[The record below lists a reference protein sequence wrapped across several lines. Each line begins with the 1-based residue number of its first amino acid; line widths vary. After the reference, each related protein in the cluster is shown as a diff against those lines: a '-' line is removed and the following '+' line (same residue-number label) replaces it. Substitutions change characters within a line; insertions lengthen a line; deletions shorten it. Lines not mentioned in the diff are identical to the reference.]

1 MAIGANMCILNDTHT
16 APAVDGYGGYPA
28 TVGALQLSALL
39 FVRPGELLYTDE
51 GLTGVGD
58 PGSDAAADRR
68 RSAAYREAL
77 AQDDGSTAIKTGGI
91 ANYAENRP
99 GLKMDWGS
107 RDRRSLPFN
116 RTTPAGRGV
125 KASRLASSGPV
136 PSRAATPAAPALIVW
151 MALAE

>member
-1 MAIGANMCILNDTHT
+1 MAIGANMCILDDTHT

-39 FVRPGELLYTDE
+39 FVRPGELIYIDE
-51 GLTGVGD
+51 GLT
-58 PGSDAAADRR
+58 
-68 RSAAYREAL
+68 
-77 AQDDGSTAIKTGGI
+77 TGGI

-99 GLKMDWGS
+99 GLKRDWGS
-107 RDRRSLPFN
+107 RDRRSVPFN

-136 PSRAATPAAPALIVW
+136 QS
-151 MALAE
+151 